1 MFTTLVFEIT
11 SWVEKVGSDD
21 ASQLQSSQV
30 DTELEL
36 QSIKWLRVSCGLFG
50 FLPAP

>member
-1 MFTTLVFEIT
+1 MFTTCELGGK
-11 SWVEKVGSDD
+11 SGAVGSDD